1 MIGKNNK
8 VKSTYSMKFWYHIA
22 LAALLAVL
30 GGCAKVEVASVPTG
44 QVAFSVGSYRATTK
58 ASSLNS
64 DGITS
69 FQSRAFL
76 HATGVAET
84 QEFFGAAGETITYTA
99 PEWLPSHPYYWPKD
113 AGSYVNFVSWHD
125 LGGAPDSSLSE
136 TSLSW
141 SERTIAADDNIM
153 FADEAWR
160 FNSNKQVYTS
170 VSGASEGVP
179 TLFHHALARLNF
191 TAIAKQLSATD
202 GTTWEVQVDAITVN
216 GAFGTGTLT
225 LTNSDPGTAE
235 TTKAWTTTGWTAKAG
250 SQVTIQAT
258 GGPWTLTSREAGQD
272 PVALISNYT
281 VLPQTVT
288 DNIALTIAYSVTT
301 RYSASEYIKE
311 STSATVKLNSFVSTI
326 DAWEMNKIITYNIV
340 IDPATDT
347 IKFDPEMRNWE
358 DISSVPDLVIE

>member
-1 MIGKNNK
+1 MKNW
-8 VKSTYSMKFWYHIA
+8 SYIL
-22 LAALLAVL
+22 LAAVLAFL
-30 GGCAKVEVASVPTG
+30 SGCAKVETAPAPAA
-44 QVAFSVGSYRATTK
+44 QVSFSVGSYSARTK
-58 ASSLNS
+58 VSSLG
-64 DGITS
+64 DEGIAS
-69 FQSRAFL
+69 FRSRAFL

-84 QEFFGAAGETITYTA
+84 QDFFGVEGETITYQA

-113 AGSYVNFVSWHD
+113 DASYINFVSWYD
-125 LGGAPDSSLSE
+125 PAGNPTSLSE
-136 TSLSW
+136 TSLKW
-141 SERTIAADDNIM
+141 TERAIAPTDNIM
-153 FADEAWR
+153 YADEAWR
-160 FNSNKQVYTS
+160 FNGNKQVYTA
-170 VSGASEGVP
+170 VSGVSEGVP